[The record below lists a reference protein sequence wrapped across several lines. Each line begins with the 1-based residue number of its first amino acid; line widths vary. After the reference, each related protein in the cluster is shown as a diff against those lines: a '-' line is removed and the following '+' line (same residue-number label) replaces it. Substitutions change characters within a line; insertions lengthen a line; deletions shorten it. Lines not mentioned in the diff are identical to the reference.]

1 MPMVRVSNGGTSF
14 SSFGGV
20 GRHSSG
26 GSNVIN
32 IPSVIKNGI
41 LVYTYANYS
50 TGHASNIEISFS
62 NGGTATL
69 LYKNL
74 VDNGSSGVY
83 QQNIDTFV
91 YSITNVGAGTITV
104 RNESVFNVVVM
115 Y

>member
-1 MPMVRVSNGGTSF
+1 MPMVRVSNGGTGF
-14 SSFGGV
+14 SSFGGA
-20 GRHSSG
+20 GKYTNG
-26 GSNVIN
+26 GTNVIN
-32 IPSVIKNGI
+32 IPSAIKNGI

-50 TGHASNIEISFS
+50 TGHSASINISFS

-74 VDNGSSGVY
+74 VDDGRSGVY

-91 YSITNVGAGTITV
+91 YSIENVGAGNITV
-104 RNESVFNVVVM
+104 PNYDVFNAVVM